1 LYLRYRGVRGR
12 AEAEEG
18 AAQQPVAPRRVGI
31 PGCLVQVEKDVG
43 DLLATKLLR
52 VRWGTLPSHER
63 EHRKS
68 LEFAHD
74 GRGLMDERRDGRV
87 HIRGPE
93 LCLHAPGV
101 RGLEAAP
108 GWHLIGIFAGRL
120 YLHATYDVEACNQLS
135 ELEPWMQELE
145 RSSDVPAPHPPISG
159 AAAAA
164 AASDAASEAALG
176 IPALR
181 HSRDFIRRRL

>member
-1 LYLRYRGVRGR
+1 M
-12 AEAEEG
+12 
-18 AAQQPVAPRRVGI
+18 APRRVGI

-43 DLLATKLLR
+43 DLLATKLLC
-52 VRWGTLPSHER
+52 VRWGMFPSHER
-63 EHRKS
+63 ERRKS

-108 GWHLIGIFAGRL
+108 GWHLIGLHQAGPSASVRPQGGSGLANSAGRL